1 MKYWLY
7 SSMVMCV
14 VDFIK
19 SYRVNKYRKHV
30 DSQLEMIRA
39 TMNIFIPLY
48 NILML
53 ISNLSIIFR
62 SKEYV
67 KLIAMMEDIE
77 MSKEEWGW
85 YTWMI

>member
-1 MKYWLY
+1 MKFYLY
-7 SSMVMCV
+7 SRMVMCV

-39 TMNIFIPLY
+39 TMNIFLPIYRL
-48 NILML
+48 LML

-77 MSKEEWGW
+77 MSKEE
-85 YTWMI
+85 

>member
-1 MKYWLY
+1 MKFYMY
-7 SSMVMCV
+7 SCMLMCV

-19 SYRVNKYRKHV
+19 SYRVNKHRKHV
-30 DSQLEMIRA
+30 DNQIEMIRA
-39 TMNIFIPLY
+39 TMNIFTPLY
-48 NILML
+48 SWLML

-77 MSKEEWGW
+77 MSKEE
-85 YTWMI
+85 

>member
-7 SSMVMCV
+7 SCMVMCI

-39 TMNIFIPLY
+39 TMNIFMPVYRL
-48 NILML
+48 LVL
-53 ISNLSIIFR
+53 ISNLSIIFK

-67 KLIAMMEDIE
+67 KLIAMMEDINLLG
-77 MSKEEWGW
+77 EEE
-85 YTWMI
+85 

>member
-1 MKYWLY
+1 MKYCLY

-19 SYRVNKYRKHV
+19 SYRVNKHRKHV
-30 DSQLEMIRA
+30 DNQIEMIRA
-39 TMNIFIPLY
+39 TMNIFMPLY
-48 NILML
+48 SWLML

-67 KLIAMMEDIE
+67 KLIAMIEDID
-77 MSKEEWGW
+77 MSSEEE
-85 YTWMI
+85 

>member
-1 MKYWLY
+1 MRFYLY
-7 SSMVMCV
+7 ASMVMCV

-39 TMNIFIPLY
+39 TMNIFIPIYRL
-48 NILML
+48 LML
-53 ISNLSIIFR
+53 INNLSIIFG

-67 KLIAMMEDIE
+67 ELLAIMEDIE
-77 MSKEEWGW
+77 ILSEEE
-85 YTWMI
+85 

>member
-19 SYRVNKYRKHV
+19 SYRVGKYRKHV
-30 DSQLEMIRA
+30 DNRIEMIRA
-39 TMNIFIPLY
+39 TMNIFLPIYRL
-48 NILML
+48 LML
-53 ISNLSIIFR
+53 ISNLSIVFK

-67 KLIAMMEDIE
+67 KLIAMMEDINLLG
-77 MSKEEWGW
+77 EEE
-85 YTWMI
+85 

>member
-1 MKYWLY
+1 MRFYLY
-7 SSMVMCV
+7 SRMVMCV

-19 SYRVNKYRKHV
+19 SYRVNKHRKHV
-30 DSQLEMIRA
+30 DDQIEMIRA
-39 TMNIFIPLY
+39 IMNIFMPLY
-48 NILML
+48 SWLML

-77 MSKEEWGW
+77 MSSEEE
-85 YTWMI
+85 

>member
-1 MKYWLY
+1 MKFYLY
-7 SSMVMCV
+7 SRMVMCV

-39 TMNIFIPLY
+39 TMNIFLPIYRL
-48 NILML
+48 LVL
-53 ISNLSIIFR
+53 ISNLSIIFK

-67 KLIAMMEDIE
+67 KLIAMMEDINLLG
-77 MSKEEWGW
+77 EEE
-85 YTWMI
+85 

>member
-1 MKYWLY
+1 MKFYMY
-7 SSMVMCV
+7 SCMLMCV

-48 NILML
+48 NILVL
-53 ISNLSIIFR
+53 VSNLIIIFK
-62 SKEYV
+62 SEEYC
-67 KLIAMMEDIE
+67 KLIAMIEDID
-77 MSKEEWGW
+77 MSSEEKEDLNE
-85 YTWMI
+85 

>member
-7 SSMVMCV
+7 SCMVMCI

-48 NILML
+48 NILVL

-77 MSKEEWGW
+77 MSKEE
-85 YTWMI
+85 

>member
-7 SSMVMCV
+7 SSMLMCV

-19 SYRVNKYRKHV
+19 SYRVGKYRKHV
-30 DSQLEMIRA
+30 DNRMEMIRA
-39 TMNIFIPLY
+39 TMNIFLPIYRL
-48 NILML
+48 LVL
-53 ISNLSIIFR
+53 ISNLSIIFK

-77 MSKEEWGW
+77 MSSEEE
-85 YTWMI
+85 

>member
-1 MKYWLY
+1 MRFYMY
-7 SSMVMCV
+7 SCMLMCV

-19 SYRVNKYRKHV
+19 SYRVNRYRKHV

-48 NILML
+48 NILVL

-62 SKEYV
+62 SKEYI
-67 KLIAMMEDIE
+67 KLIAMIEDINLSSE
-77 MSKEEWGW
+77 EKEVF
-85 YTWMI
+85 